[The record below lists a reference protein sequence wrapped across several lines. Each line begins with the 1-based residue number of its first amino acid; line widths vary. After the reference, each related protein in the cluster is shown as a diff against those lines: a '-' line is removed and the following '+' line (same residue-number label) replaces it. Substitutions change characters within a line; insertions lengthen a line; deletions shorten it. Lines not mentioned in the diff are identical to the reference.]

1 MRETKAAGF
10 QLHKRLYLQHDLHG
24 EDGSE
29 DIIGVAK
36 YLQVKQTK
44 CEWGLW
50 RFWPPCGCVEQTCAS
65 ARPIVSLTMF
75 LKEWDLIGSSA
86 ASEMLLRMMKMRMKL
101 VK

>member
-1 MRETKAAGF
+1 MKAAGF
-10 QLHKRLYLQHDLHG
+10 QLHKRLYLEHDLHG

-29 DIIGVAK
+29 DIIGVTEDLQAK
-36 YLQVKQTK
+36 ETSVSGDSGVLASVWA
-44 CEWGLW
+44 C
-50 RFWPPCGCVEQTCAS
+50 RADCVS
-65 ARPIVSLTMF
+65 ARAIVSLTMF

>member
-1 MRETKAAGF
+1 MKAAGF
-10 QLHKRLYLQHDLHG
+10 QLHKRLYLEHNLHG

-29 DIIGVAK
+29 DIIGVTE
-36 YLQVKQTK
+36 YLQVKETSVS
-44 CEWGLW
+44 GDSAVL
-50 RFWPPCGCVEQTCAS
+50 PPCGCVEQTAS
-65 ARPIVSLTMF
+65 LPGDIVSLTMF

>member
-1 MRETKAAGF
+1 MKAAGF
-10 QLHKRLYLQHDLHG
+10 QRHKRPHLEHDLHG

-29 DIIGVAK
+29 DIIGVTE
-36 YLQVKQTK
+36 YLQAKETSVS
-44 CEWGLW
+44 GDSGVL
-50 RFWPPCGCVEQTCAS
+50 AS
-65 ARPIVSLTMF
+65 VWACRADTRAIVSLTMF